1 MEKVKR
7 LLLECEL
14 ALKER
19 QIDIALEKLQEL
31 SHLPIDN
38 LTKEQAEEL
47 LRLIEHTINCAE
59 EYRNSLAQAIVNLRR
74 FRGV

>member
-1 MEKVKR
+1 MEKAKR

-19 QIDIALEKLQEL
+19 QINTALEKLQEL
-31 SHLPIDN
+31 SSLPMDN

-47 LRLIEHTINCAE
+47 LRLIEHTIKCAE
-59 EYRNSLAQAIVNLRR
+59 DYRNSLAQALVNLRR
-74 FRGV
+74 FKGV